1 MAKPTIGNDAIMN
14 QAESAPKRLQTRA
27 EEWANSL
34 SHWLGFVLAIIA
46 IPVLVLRALKVGDE
60 AYVVG
65 ASIFGASLT
74 LLYLSSSLY
83 HMMPRGRSK
92 RVFKIID
99 HSAIYLLIA
108 GTYTPFTLGALSG
121 PWGWSLFGVIW
132 GLAGLGILLKSFSR
146 LHHPVWST
154 GLYLVMGWMVLV
166 ALVPL
171 TRAVPTAGLIWLSA
185 GGLAY
190 TLGVVFY
197 VLDHKIHYG
206 HFVWHLFVLTGS
218 LCHFVAVFGYA
229 H

>member
-1 MAKPTIGNDAIMN
+1 MN
-14 QAESAPKRLQTRA
+14 QAKPDPKRLQTPA

-34 SHWLGFVLAIIA
+34 SHWLGFVLAVIA
-46 IPVLVLRALKVGDE
+46 IPALVLRALKVGD
-60 AYVVG
+60 AGYVVG

-92 RVFKIID
+92 RIFKIID

-132 GLAGLGILLKSFSR
+132 GLAGLGILLKSFNR
-146 LHHPVWST
+146 LHHPLWST
-154 GLYLVMGWMVLV
+154 GLYLLMGWMVLV

-171 TRAVPTAGLIWLSA
+171 ARAVPTAGLIWLSA
-185 GGLAY
+185 GGVAY

-197 VLDHKIHYG
+197 VLDHKIHFG
-206 HFVWHLFVLTGS
+206 HFIWHLFVLTGS

-229 H
+229 HAS

>member
-1 MAKPTIGNDAIMN
+1 MMN
-14 QAESAPKRLQTRA
+14 QAESPSKRLQTRA

-34 SHWLGFVLAIIA
+34 SHWLGFVLAVIA
-46 IPVLVLRALKVGDE
+46 IPALVLRALKVGDVG
-60 AYVVG
+60 YVVG

-83 HMMPRGRSK
+83 HMMPAGRSK

-121 PWGWSLFGVIW
+121 PWGWSLFGIIW
-132 GLAGLGILLKSFSR
+132 GLAGLGILLKGFSR
-146 LHHPVWST
+146 LNHPVWST

-171 TRAVPTAGLIWLSA
+171 ARAVPTAGLIWLSA

-197 VLDHKIHYG
+197 VLDHKIHFG
-206 HFVWHLFVLTGS
+206 HFVWHLFVLMGS

-229 H
+229 HAS